1 MEFTDILQ
9 SISIVGYVFFGL
21 FLAASITQV
30 ILAILN
36 KEKARR
42 IEKSFCLLFL
52 TIFAIITVPTSP
64 FVYIGAFLAM
74 MGDLL
79 LAFRKKMLFYIGSF
93 SFAFSHVFYLISIIM
108 IVGSTIPW
116 FVYVIAGVVV
126 VLFYLATTNL
136 IAKRLTKIKFEQYTM
151 MGYFT
156 ILFYNFL
163 IMMVAMINIPLYLFI
178 VTIGGFVF
186 IVSDSILVYNQFYK
200 PIKRAEVLVMSTYL
214 LAQMLIV
221 VGLVF
226 TLLI

>member
-1 MEFTDILQ
+1 MEFVDILK
-9 SISIVGYVFFGL
+9 SISIVAYVFFGL

-52 TIFAIITVPTSP
+52 TIFAIVTVPTSP

-93 SFAFSHVFYLISIIM
+93 TFAFSHVFYLISIIM

>member
-93 SFAFSHVFYLISIIM
+93 TFAFSHVFYLISIIM

>member
-1 MEFTDILQ
+1 MEFVDILQ
-9 SISIVGYVFFGL
+9 SISIVSYVFLGL
-21 FLAASITQV
+21 FLIASIAQV

-52 TIFAIITVPTSP
+52 SIFAIVTVPTSP
-64 FVYIGAFLAM
+64 FVYIGALLAM
-74 MGDLL
+74 LGDLL

-93 SFAFSHVFYLISIIM
+93 AFAFSHAFYLVSIIL
-108 IVGSTIPW
+108 IVGSAIPW

-136 IAKRLTKIKFEQYTM
+136 IAKRLTQIKFEQYTM

-178 VTIGGFVF
+178 VVIGGFIF

-214 LAQMLIV
+214 LAQLLIV
-221 VGLVF
+221 VGLIL
-226 TLLI
+226 TILK